1 MSTRQKFEAFLGR
14 SGLEVKQH
22 QVDGVEWCVHNEV
35 VGHEVNGKVVR
46 GGLIADEMGLGKTI
60 QMIGTMICNFY
71 CHTLIVL
78 PRALLEQWTAVII
91 NTTGHVP
98 LVYHGHSNLSDI
110 TEEKLAAAPIIVTT
124 YGMVAK
130 KTSPLHN
137 LKLDRVVFDEAH
149 HLRNSK
155 TACHTKSLKL
165 NSKIRW
171 LITGTPIQNRKSDFY
186 ALCAQIGIPEA
197 YYKNSG
203 NLIELTRSF
212 LLKRTK
218 KQAKIEL
225 PTLSIET
232 KTVRWES
239 ESEKELAEDI
249 HSLLEFSNI
258 NRSSER
264 HIDNKIAAFDMP
276 TLVAMIRARQ
286 ACIYPALMRKKL
298 EHFVAMGLLEMTSS
312 MTEAISGDSSCS
324 SKLNAVVKH
333 IIARKDN
340 GNSKIIFC
348 HYRGEIDELRNRLMR
363 QDMVVETFDGRTPQ
377 HERERLLTTEC
388 DVLILQIQ
396 TGCEGLNLQHFSE
409 IYFVSPH
416 WNPAVEDQAIARCH
430 RIGQTKETHVFRFT
444 MSGFSDD
451 SDEFGDDD
459 DLDDDDIKHKQ
470 QTLEEYAIQLQD
482 AKRELATMLKT

>member
-1 MSTRQKFEAFLGR
+1 MSTRQKFKAFLAR
-14 SGLEVKQH
+14 SGLEVKPH

-35 VGHEVNGKVVR
+35 LGHDVNGKVVR
-46 GGLIADEMGLGKTI
+46 GGLIADDMGLGKTI
-60 QMIGTMICNFY
+60 QIIGTIICNFY
-71 CHTLIVL
+71 RHTLIVL
-78 PRALLEQWTAVII
+78 PRALLEQWTTEII
-91 NTTGHVP
+91 KTTGHVP
-98 LVYHGHSNLSDI
+98 LVYHGHSNVRDC
-110 TEEKLAAAPIIVTT
+110 TPEKLAAAPIIVTT
-124 YGMVAK
+124 YGMIAK
-130 KTSPLHN
+130 KTSPLHS
-137 LKLDRVVFDEAH
+137 LTIDRLVFDEAH

-155 TACHTKSLKL
+155 TSCHTKSLKL
-165 NSKIRW
+165 KSRVRW

-186 ALCAQIGIPEA
+186 ALCAQMGLPEA
-197 YYKNSG
+197 YYMNSD
-203 NLIELTRSF
+203 NLTHLTKSF

-232 KTVRWES
+232 KTVKWES
-239 ESEKELAEDI
+239 QSEKELAEDI

-258 NRSSER
+258 DRSSER
-264 HIDNKIAAFDMP
+264 HIDNKIAALDMP
-276 TLVAMIRARQ
+276 TLVVMIRARQ

-298 EHFVAMGLLEMTSS
+298 DHFVASGVLEMPPSILES
-312 MTEAISGDSSCS
+312 ACGESSSCT
-324 SKLNAVVKH
+324 SKLNAVVSH
-333 IIARKDN
+333 ITARKEN

-348 HYRGEIDELRNRLMR
+348 HYRGEIDELRSRLLR

-377 HERERLLTTEC
+377 CERERILTTVC

-444 MSGFSDD
+444 MSGF
-451 SDEFGDDD
+451 GDDD
-459 DLDDDDIKHKQ
+459 DIDDDETESKQ
-470 QTLEEYAIQLQD
+470 QTLEEYAIQLQEK
-482 AKRELATMLKT
+482 KRELATMLKT